1 MDMPHRTHN
10 IIDIILT
17 FVLGA
22 TATLS
27 KLDHIEQWCRIF
39 LLFISMATG
48 VTMLLINR
56 KRLIKSVKELFEK
69 CPDE

>member
-27 KLDHIEQWCRIF
+27 NIDRVEQWCRIV
-39 LLFISMATG
+39 LLFISMASG
-48 VTMLLINR
+48 LAMLLINR
-56 KRLIKSVKELFEK
+56 RRIIKSFKELFEN